1 MPYFRTPISGDR
13 LKVGWNINS
22 AHSQFI
28 SGLLIKANR
37 LHLEGQFHDWYW
49 HLSALRD
56 NINHELNELE
66 RGELNL
72 MERIIDRSY
81 EHSRRTKLNSDKF
94 NYHNNIRKYE
104 WKLLDL
110 MKKLGYLPSKE
121 DKTTVHL

>member
-1 MPYFRTPISGDR
+1 MPYFRPGFNSER
-13 LKVGWNINS
+13 QKVGWNINS

-37 LHLEGQFHDWYW
+37 LHLEGLFHDWYW

-56 NINHELNELE
+56 NINHELNKEERDELS
-66 RGELNL
+66 N
-72 MERIIDRSY
+72 MERDIDRSS
-81 EHSRRTKLNSDKF
+81 EHSTRTRLRSDKIK
-94 NYHNNIRKYE
+94 YHNNIRQYE
-104 WKLLDL
+104 WKILDL